1 MKQSEINEISRFFY
15 NEDNRL
21 ENLFVIKWNNIF
33 TMRKFD
39 TLDLLDLIEL
49 SVQIDYL
56 NQIQHR
62 VRKLVEYMKDIY

>member
-1 MKQSEINEISRFFY
+1 MKQSEINDISRFFY

-33 TMRKFD
+33 AMRKFD

-62 VRKLVEYMKDIY
+62 VLKLVEYMKDIS

>member
-33 TMRKFD
+33 AMRKFD

-62 VRKLVEYMKDIY
+62 VRKLVEYMKDIS

>member
-33 TMRKFD
+33 AMRKFD

-62 VRKLVEYMKDIY
+62 IRKLAEYMKDIY

>member
-33 TMRKFD
+33 AMRKFD
-39 TLDLLDLIEL
+39 TLLCF
-49 SVQIDYL
+49 
-56 NQIQHR
+56 
-62 VRKLVEYMKDIY
+62 

>member
-33 TMRKFD
+33 AMRKFD